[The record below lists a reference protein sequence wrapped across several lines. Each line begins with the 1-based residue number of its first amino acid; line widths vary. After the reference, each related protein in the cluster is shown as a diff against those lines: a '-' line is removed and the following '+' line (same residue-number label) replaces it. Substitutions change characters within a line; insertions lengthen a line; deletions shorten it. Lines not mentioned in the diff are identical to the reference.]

1 MPRTVVEIP
10 QEVKEQM
17 CRDYRRGMSLK
28 EVSAIYGV
36 GRNKTFY
43 IVRGSCEKTRGR
55 PKGTDKAIVE
65 AMVIDYQNGLSVKR
79 LAKKY
84 GYHGQSVYRIMRE
97 NGDVVKQNTRELI
110 KQIQADLKCGEL
122 SQNDIAK
129 KYGVSRQ
136 YVFQV
141 KQKMGDKNDE
151 AMGC

>member
-1 MPRTVVEIP
+1 MARTPTIIP

-17 CRDYRRGMSLK
+17 CRDYKRGLSVREL
-28 EVSAIYGV
+28 SAVYGSSV
-36 GRNKTFY
+36 TMTHS
-43 IVRGSCEKTRGR
+43 IVRNSCEKKLGR
-55 PKGTDKAIVE
+55 PCGTDKRVVE

-110 KQIQADLKCGEL
+110 KQIQADIKCGEL
-122 SQNDIAK
+122 SQSDIAK

-141 KQKMGDKNDE
+141 KQKMGGKENE
-151 AMGC
+151 QL